1 MWPEIAVGLLL
12 MLMLQSLMLIGGWR
26 SLRKLQLDLHT
37 LVNSKVPRWADA
49 QVARLERLDRRL
61 ARVEQQSPQPQSGV
75 SYALARRLA
84 REGADIEQLTS
95 RCGLSR
101 DEASLLLQ
109 LHRRA
114 S

>member
-1 MWPEIAVGLLL
+1 MWPEIAAGLLL
-12 MLMLQSLMLIGGWR
+12 LLLLQSLLLIGGWR
-26 SLRKLQLDLHT
+26 SLRKLQLDLHV
-37 LVNSKVPRWADA
+37 LVSSRIPPWADA

-61 ARVEQQSPQPQSGV
+61 DRVEQQSPQPQSGV

-95 RCGLSR
+95 RCGLSS

-114 S
+114 N